1 MDRDKSFVK
10 GAALLAF
17 SGMVVKGLSA
27 IYRIPVTAVAGAEV
41 MGRYTAV
48 FNVFMPFFSLGVR
61 GITPAVS
68 RLCAGR
74 ESRGETVRVKRG
86 ADGYFLKRIFAFYV
100 LSLCFAFV
108 YSNYTGKDFVLY
120 GMVLLSL
127 NLFLAGKEAIY
138 KGVSQGS
145 GNMVLTA
152 KANMTESLSKC
163 ILGVSRV
170 YLAAKYGGENRE
182 DLQFFSLIITI
193 LAGGLIC
200 VLYMKI
206 GYDREYKGVKPG
218 RKINSH
224 EYSKTSVPIAMSALA
239 VSRANFFDAAV
250 CLPMAERI
258 PDDLLRAAYP
268 YASFT
273 ARQDKAVWLYGI
285 YRGMCMTV
293 RGIIPSICGGVGTS
307 GLPILSKY
315 AASGNI
321 PRAEK
326 QADKMIKLCAYVAM
340 PAGMFLYSFGT
351 TAVSA
356 VYGKTNSRTM
366 IRGEF
371 LQIAAVT
378 AIFNSMVFSLN
389 AVLNAFGR
397 SKAVFK
403 NMLIALAVKLP
414 VGFILCQRPEVN
426 IKGCLYSSACF
437 AAVTFILAYFSAE
450 KSVKIKILSRA
461 AVPFAM
467 SYVFI
472 TLIKFLQI
480 KYSLAP
486 LPFTLV
492 FGGLF
497 RLLYGATAMF
507 WLLFIEKLSRR

>member
-1 MDRDKSFVK
+1 MDSEKSFVK

-27 IYRIPVTAVAGAEV
+27 IYRIPITAMVGAEV

-74 ESRGETVRVKRG
+74 ETRGKIVRVKNG
-86 ADGYFLKRIFAFYV
+86 ADGYFLKRIFIFYA
-100 LSLCFAFV
+100 LSLCFAFA
-108 YSNYTGKDFVLY
+108 YSNYTGKDFILY
-120 GMVLLSL
+120 GMALLSL

-145 GNMVLTA
+145 GNMALTA

-163 ILGVSRV
+163 LLGISRV

-182 DLQFFSLIITI
+182 NLQFFALITAI
-193 LAGGLIC
+193 LIGGLIC
-200 VLYMKI
+200 VLYMKR
-206 GYDREYKGVKPG
+206 GYDKHYKAIEPE
-218 RKINSH
+218 RKVNPH

-250 CLPMAERI
+250 CLPMIERL
-258 PDDLLRAAYP
+258 PEGLLSAAYP

-315 AASGNI
+315 AATGNI

-326 QADKMIKLCAYVAM
+326 QADKMIKLCAYVAL
-340 PAGMFLYSFGT
+340 PAGMFLYSFGG
-351 TAVSA
+351 AVISA

-371 LQIAAVT
+371 LKIASVT

-389 AVLNAFGR
+389 AVLNSFGR

-414 VGFILCQRPEVN
+414 LGFILCQRAEVN
-426 IKGCLYSSACF
+426 IKGCLYSGACF
-437 AAVTFILAYFSAE
+437 ALVTFALAYFAAE

-461 AVPFAM
+461 AVPFAV

-472 TLIKFLQI
+472 TFIKFLQI
-480 KYSLAP
+480 KYCLAP
-486 LPFTLV
+486 LPFTLI

-497 RLLYGATAMF
+497 RLLYSVTALL
-507 WLLFIEKLSRR
+507 WLFFIEKLSR